1 MLWLIEMILGMILGF
16 LLFQKWF
23 YRTLWIILKWIVVTL
38 FHLLRFG
45 FGSLERKFFP
55 EIIKPKSSTA
65 ADTFDKTALPKNKEV
80 PLKYAEL
87 SEEEIREIIKNHPE
101 LVTMK
106 PKAGGD

>member
-1 MLWLIEMILGMILGF
+1 MWWLLELALGMALGF
-16 LLFQKWF
+16 CLFQKWF
-23 YRTLWIILKWIVVTL
+23 WRTLWIILKWIVVTL

-45 FGSLERKFFP
+45 FSKLERKFFP

-65 ADTFDKTALPKNKEV
+65 ADTFDRTVLKKDKEV

-106 PKAGGD
+106 PKVGGD